1 MSGASPAVS
10 KGRSI
15 GPLPACSARARLV
28 SVPVPSSPPEPHERA
43 RAMNKPV
50 DSWWTVL
57 AIDPIAARLV
67 PALSGVR
74 AVTPTRLT
82 LTAFVLGLASVVA
95 FAAGELA
102 LGAIL
107 FEVRFLLDCLD
118 GKLARYRGTSSPA
131 GAFVDVACDMVV
143 VGLCY
148 GALVAALVADA
159 GWERVP
165 LVVGVSLVTAASW
178 LQLYREAKH
187 DDAARATSTSG
198 GWLARHRLKSYPSS
212 VEVETACL
220 FLAPL
225 LLGHDGIVAVV
236 LAGYAFYALSI
247 ADSAR
252 RVYRRATA
260 P

>member
-1 MSGASPAVS
+1 
-10 KGRSI
+10 
-15 GPLPACSARARLV
+15 
-28 SVPVPSSPPEPHERA
+28 
-43 RAMNKPV
+43 MNKPV

-67 PALSGVR
+67 PVLSRVP

-82 LTAFVLGLASVVA
+82 LTAFVLGLAAVVA
-95 FAAGELA
+95 FGAGELA

-159 GWERVP
+159 GWELVP
-165 LVVGVSLVTAASW
+165 LVAGVSLVTAASW

-187 DDAARATSTSG
+187 DDADRAGSG

-225 LLGHDGIVAVV
+225 LLGHDAIVAVI